1 MRVLKGANDFAD
13 LSRKVNLERQISSIE
28 RQLDSYRRGTGRA
41 TSIPQDRR
49 EEYIKKLEEFKKRSE
64 ARLKELER
72 DSRRQSTLIGTF
84 ISLDEKLKD
93 DPEMKE
99 LVDRFKKGS

>member
-1 MRVLKGANDFAD
+1 
-13 LSRKVNLERQISSIE
+13 
-28 RQLDSYRRGTGRA
+28 
-41 TSIPQDRR
+41 
-49 EEYIKKLEEFKKRSE
+49 LEEFKKRSE

-72 DSRRQSTLIGTF
+72 DSLRNSTFIGTT
-84 ISLDEKLKD
+84 ISLDEKVKD